1 MSLVIWDH
9 TVLPAI
15 QTDRSVLDLPIRRRD
30 VTSWQLP
37 RLRGSYESYGKTRV
51 MDFGRNSR
59 LTIAISIQLKE
70 KIIEYLLLELHVV
83 ELT

>member
-15 QTDRSVLDLPIRRRD
+15 QTDRPVLDIRRRD

-37 RLRGSYESYGKTRV
+37 RLRGSYESYGKTCV